1 MNQNIDANR
10 LVVPSLQ
17 RAGRSGDAAPVIL
30 GIGGT
35 LRPSSSSEVALRIAL
50 KAAAGFGATTEIL
63 TAEDLAL
70 PMYDPQTADG
80 IDAANSLL
88 EAVRRADCL
97 IIATPGYHGG
107 MSGFLKNVLDY
118 LQGLA
123 QDPAPYIHNK
133 AVGCIVSAAG
143 WQAGA
148 TVLASVRSTVHALR
162 GWPTPLGVAINSSQA
177 PFGADGEVKDPK
189 VGEQLVTLAGQVVDF
204 ARARTVT
211 FQ

>member
-1 MNQNIDANR
+1 MNNLSSVEHHA
-10 LVVPSLQ
+10 VST
-17 RAGRSGDAAPVIL
+17 AGRAPVIL

-35 LRPSSSSEVALRIAL
+35 LRPFSSSEVALRNAL
-50 KAAAGFGATTEIL
+50 GAAARQGATTEIL
-63 TAEDLAL
+63 TAEDLGL
-70 PMYDPQTADG
+70 PMYDPQQAD
-80 IDAANSLL
+80 DLEAARYLL

-123 QDPAPYIHNK
+123 ADPEPYIHNK

-162 GWPTPLGVAINSSQA
+162 GWPTPLGVVINSALA
-177 PFGADGEVKDPK
+177 PFGPGGEVVDPK
-189 VGEQLVTLAGQVVDF
+189 VDEQLTILANQVVTF
-204 ARARTVT
+204 GRARMGA
-211 FQ
+211 FL